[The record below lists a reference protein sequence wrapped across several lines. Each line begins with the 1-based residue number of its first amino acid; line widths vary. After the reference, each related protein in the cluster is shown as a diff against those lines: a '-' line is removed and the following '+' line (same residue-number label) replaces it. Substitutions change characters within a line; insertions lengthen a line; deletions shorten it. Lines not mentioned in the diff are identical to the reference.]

1 MIRNQE
7 EDEFVAVRVQDP
19 RVQNEGSWNSYVDY
33 KIFLH
38 TNSKAFTAKTS
49 CVRRRYSEFAWLR
62 KKLQKNA
69 GLVPVPDLPGKSF
82 FSFSNED
89 FLEGRR
95 KGLQVFLDKVVHLT
109 VCLSD
114 SQLHLFLQT
123 QLPVGHI
130 QDCVQGHTP
139 YSVMDAIL
147 TYASSN
153 RGFAQAQEDDSIK
166 EPSLTVSYES
176 MESPAPHQPLPQTTD
191 SFSPQLLSCSESDPL
206 KGLLEPCDKGTAELQ
221 HKDKSSIRVIQKNN
235 HLEAVVEDCNPGEAS
250 FFLGDSPHEGLSL
263 SEQNQPRS
271 FPIQTPVEVHS
282 PMGTGFEDEGVV
294 TLHTEEETDLCPVT
308 DEKAEQSE
316 SPVEENIVTFEPE
329 KCVNSEA
336 VLDFKVSDVDS
347 LKGIQEDVSSEK
359 QVLENHVISEENGVE
374 FVGGI
379 ELQIADET
387 CQEELKSSDGQ
398 KDQDD
403 DKSDEQEQQEETPHE
418 AEVHEDTPDEDS
430 VQNVE
435 DSAEQT
441 DQEKAG
447 EEVDLV
453 RTKEESD
460 EESCSLQSSNGSIIK
475 VSDEESICDE
485 TEDLAQEANGFM
497 KALPEDNTNWSED
510 EPSSGHILDLHLSVS
525 TVEKEDIST
534 QELQFTTDISDF
546 SKSLDLNSAVTG
558 GDLTEHSDFSVIE
571 TSCSPVLA
579 DVKCAEQED
588 LDASEEAHEV
598 EVHQLNS

>member
-19 RVQNEGSWNSYVDY
+19 RIQNEGSWNSYVDY

-49 CVRRRYSEFAWLR
+49 CVRRRYSEFSWLR
-62 KKLQKNA
+62 KKLQKNT

-95 KGLQVFLDKVVHLT
+95 KGLQVFLDKVVNMT

-139 YSVMDAIL
+139 YSVTDAIL

-153 RGFAQAQEDDSIK
+153 RGLAQAQEEDSIK
-166 EPSLTVSYES
+166 EPSMTVSYES

-206 KGLLEPCDKGTAELQ
+206 KGLLEPCSKDTAELPL
-221 HKDKSSIRVIQKNN
+221 KDKSSIRVIQKNN
-235 HLEAVVEDCNPGEAS
+235 HLEAVVDDCNPEEAS
-250 FFLGDSPHEGLSL
+250 FFVGDSPHEGLSV
-263 SEQNQPRS
+263 SDQDQPRS

-282 PMGTGFEDEGVV
+282 PMEDEGVV
-294 TLHTEEETDLCPVT
+294 TLHTEEEADHCPVT
-308 DEKAEQSE
+308 DEKADQSE
-316 SPVEENIVTFEPE
+316 SPFEEDIVTSEPE

-336 VLDFKVSDVDS
+336 VLDFKVCDVGS
-347 LKGIQEDVSSEK
+347 QEGVQED
-359 QVLENHVISEENGVE
+359 QVLENHVISEDHGVE
-374 FVGGI
+374 SVGGI
-379 ELQIADET
+379 ELQVADEI

-403 DKSDEQEQQEETPHE
+403 DNSEEQEQQEETPLE
-418 AEVHEDTPDEDS
+418 PEVLKDTPNEHS
-430 VQNVE
+430 VQNV
-435 DSAEQT
+435 DDNAEQT

-447 EEVDLV
+447 QEVDLV
-453 RTKEESD
+453 GTKEESD
-460 EESCSLQSSNGSIIK
+460 EESCSLPSSNGSIIK
-475 VSDEESICDE
+475 VSDEESVCDE
-485 TEDLAQEANGFM
+485 TEDSAQEANGFM

-510 EPSSGHILDLHLSVS
+510 EPSSGHILDLHLSRS
-525 TVEKEDIST
+525 SVEKEDIST
-534 QELQFTTDISDF
+534 RELQYTTDISDL

-579 DVKCAEQED
+579 DGKCAEQED
-588 LDASEEAHEV
+588 LDVSEEAHEV
-598 EVHQLNS
+598 EVHQINS